1 MNESQKPH
9 GCVVLARKEG
19 ERVSLA
25 FDGEP
30 LGHIDIAQI
39 AGEKVRLAFCCDKR
53 LRILREE
60 IK

>member
-1 MNESQKPH
+1 MADQVKPH

-19 ERVSLA
+19 ERVILA

-30 LGHIDIAQI
+30 LGYIDIAEI
-39 AGEKVRLAFCCDKR
+39 HAEKVRIAFCCDKR

>member
-1 MNESQKPH
+1 MNEPQRPH

-25 FDGEP
+25 FNGEP
-30 LGHIDIAQI
+30 LGHIDIAEI

-53 LRILREE
+53 LRLTREE

>member
-1 MNESQKPH
+1 MNESQNPH

-19 ERVSLA
+19 ERVILA

-30 LGHIDIAQI
+30 LGYIDIAEI
-39 AGEKVRLAFCCDKR
+39 HAEKVRLAFCCDKR